1 MELTVKELIEKL
13 EKVEDKNRGVFF
25 ETDDYFLSVDLV
37 FLDEDED
44 IIIFSNVEE
53 LDDETRDQCKEI

>member
-25 ETDDYFLSVDLV
+25 ETVNCFLSVDFV
-37 FLDEDED
+37 FLDEAED
-44 IIIFSNVEE
+44 IIFSNVSE
-53 LDDETRDQCKEI
+53 LDDETRNQCKEI

>member
-25 ETDDYFLSVDLV
+25 ETVDSFLSVDLV
-37 FLDEDED
+37 FIDEDED
-44 IIIFSNVEE
+44 IIFSNVTE
-53 LDDETRDQCKEI
+53 LDDETRNQCKEI

>member
-13 EKVEDKNRGVFF
+13 EKVEDKNRSVFF

-44 IIIFSNVEE
+44 IIIFSNVGE